1 MKIKRVKV
9 SVPQGDSG
17 RLSKGAQY
25 VFDYFDENAQDREVS
40 LTQPGSQ
47 SPFVK
52 NFLQPIFTMNLP
64 EGYLAEKIRQRMAK
78 TPYNDL
84 FLLSLIGDNQIG
96 RLSYSSDEFS
106 PAPRQAQVG
115 LGDILSASTPGEIF
129 EFLVTQYF
137 ASGVSGVQPKVLA
150 PDKDDEAFGRKTL
163 IASNLIVKSGLEE
176 YEALSQNEFLC
187 MEAAR
192 LSGMSTPEFF
202 LSDNRDLFV
211 MKRFDLEPEKR
222 LGFEDISVLLDI
234 PVESTG
240 NYKYTR
246 SYETIAKVIQ
256 AVCPGDWG
264 QVTKFFEYLCLSL
277 MVRNGDAHLKNFGIL
292 YEHPGEEG
300 GRRLSPIYDVT
311 TTSIYPHYSSKF
323 MREVFDDSM
332 ALRLRDGDKHRNY
345 PTRDELIKF
354 GREVVMLKRPE
365 RVIDRIA
372 EGMRQALALNKD
384 RVDSTLHTKM
394 SGEWGKG
401 IFLAINPSAAKRT
414 AGRPSSGGQTKARNQ
429 SEDTQ
434 L

>member
-202 LSDNRDLFV
+202 LSDNRELFV
-211 MKRFDLEPEKR
+211 MKRFDLEAEKR

-394 SGEWGKG
+394 SGEWDKG